1 MERCYVLFWESNQ
14 LKKVCVGSEPIDQPV
29 PDAEL
34 VPLSR
39 VIHALESKHLPLI
52 VRGASPSLLSVMGS
66 NRSDGRRFVV
76 YHEFN
81 EETFIQFLRQAHQDI
96 FGMVDII
103 TIVEFLIQRLRN
115 AVYEEWTEDK
125 VVLCRCLRRGSVEF
139 YEYRELLTDLISLW
153 PSIPPYIRCTVNPEA
168 RGKSATVSIF
178 IGCLSFASRVVC
190 SDSRVDCVFVL
201 FQMLAT
207 DWHLIAD
214 NMIVQRLGLLRFVL
228 DTCKYDADWCCSRLI
243 LVSIQ
248 YNCVVCYRLIAFG
261 VRL

>member
-1 MERCYVLFWESNQ
+1 MVNGITTFKDYSVQFEKDLFVERCYVLFWESNQ

-39 VIHALESKHLPLI
+39 VIHVLESKHLPLI

-103 TIVEFLIQRLRN
+103 TIVEYLIQRLRN

-153 PSIPPYIRCTVNPEA
+153 PSFVRTSVVLSIPRHGANQ
-168 RGKSATVSIF
+168 
-178 IGCLSFASRVVC
+178 LLL
-190 SDSRVDCVFVL
+190 VFLLGACRLHLVL
-201 FQMLAT
+201 FVAIVG
-207 DWHLIAD
+207 LIVFLFFFRCWGQTG
-214 NMIVQRLGLLRFVL
+214 I
-228 DTCKYDADWCCSRLI
+228 
-243 LVSIQ
+243 
-248 YNCVVCYRLIAFG
+248 
-261 VRL
+261 